1 MGKRM
6 GLDGTH
12 IPATSLG
19 QILLITMMSAL
30 VCLGQTI
37 ASGESV
43 PASATAPSL
52 IVVWHDPEGLFRTGS
67 ERLARQ
73 VKDIFEAIGVETAWK
88 QGETNPSADSSAVQ
102 VRVVLRPSE
111 PSSWGL
117 SKNVLGVCFIRTSP
131 PNAAYIFFPA
141 VARALGY
148 RPQNLIKYGLT
159 PRQRVAMAR
168 ALSRVVAHE
177 VVHAIDPG
185 LDHAP
190 NGLTADS
197 LDGVWLGEGTKSQIH
212 PRAAAVFK
220 RELRKLSS
228 PADR

>member
-67 ERLARQ
+67 ERLGRQ
-73 VKDIFEAIGVETAWK
+73 VKDIFEAIVVETAWK

-159 PRQRVAMAR
+159 PRQRVA
-168 ALSRVVAHE
+168 LLHE
-177 VVHAIDPG
+177 Y
-185 LDHAP
+185 
-190 NGLTADS
+190 
-197 LDGVWLGEGTKSQIH
+197 W
-212 PRAAAVFK
+212 
-220 RELRKLSS
+220 
-228 PADR
+228 